1 MTEILAFDGNDE
13 DEVIAIDGWI
23 SKLVSWFDR
32 FTDKVDLES
41 CRG

>member
-1 MTEILAFDGNDE
+1 MTEILAIDGNDE
-13 DEVIAIDGWI
+13 DEVLAIDGWI